1 MTHKQP
7 CANCDSVCEGC
18 EGQTEEHTGGS
29 SSYYDVT
36 ITKTIA
42 MEDGSTRDIPVTISC
57 LDIIEALNMDFT
69 LGNIFKA
76 AWRIAASR
84 NGKKKKGNNETYD
97 AEKIV
102 FFAERLKKPL

>member
-1 MTHKQP
+1 MTHKEP
-7 CANCDSVCEGC
+7 CTNCDSVCEGC

-36 ITKTIA
+36 IN
-42 MEDGSTRDIPVTISC
+42 GQTISC
-57 LDIIEALNMDFT
+57 LDIIEALGMDFT

-84 NGKKKKGNNETYD
+84 QGKKKKGNNETYD